1 MKKANVAKEPNAA
14 KEYVS
19 IPLYA
24 DGYHIVDSDSA
35 NVSRYQLGEGVYMD
49 ICEGDESDYG
59 CLNLYGVVIKVNYRQ
74 ITKGSK
80 AGEVF
85 VSYPQ
90 YKNKA
95 GEYKPYV
102 TNYSKALTEAINAV
116 LEKHYA
122 WKGESSEEFM
132 QIDDTLEL
140 PFE

>member
-1 MKKANVAKEPNAA
+1 MGIGRLPAHYLAPKGEGKKDYIMKKPIETKATKD
-14 KEYVS
+14 YVS

-24 DGYHIVDSDSA
+24 DGYHIVEGDSD

-49 ICEGDESDYG
+49 ICEGEESDYG
-59 CLNLYGVVIKVNYRQ
+59 CLNLYGVVIKVNYRK

-116 LEKHYA
+116 LAKHYA
-122 WKGESSEEFM
+122 
-132 QIDDTLEL
+132 
-140 PFE
+140 

>member
-1 MKKANVAKEPNAA
+1 MKKQTATATKAKD
-14 KEYVS
+14 YVS
-19 IPLYA
+19 IQLYE
-24 DGYHIVDSDSA
+24 DGYHIVESDST
-35 NVSRYQLGEGVYMD
+35 NVARYQLGDGVYMD
-49 ICEGDESDYG
+49 ICEGEESDYG
-59 CLNLYGVVIKVNYRQ
+59 CINLYGVVIKVNYRQ

-102 TNYSKALTEAINAV
+102 TNYSKPLTEAIKSV
-116 LEKHYA
+116 LAKHYG
-122 WKGESSEEFM
+122 WKGDRSEEFM
-132 QIDDTLEL
+132 QIDDTFEL

>member
-1 MKKANVAKEPNAA
+1 MKKANVAKEP

-24 DGYHIVDSDSA
+24 DGYHIVESGNA
-35 NVSRYQLGEGVYMD
+35 NVYRYQLGEGVYMD
-49 ICEGDESDYG
+49 ICDGDDDCDYG

-102 TNYSKALTEAINAV
+102 TNYSKALTEAIKAV
-116 LEKHYA
+116 LAKHYA
-122 WKGESSEEFM
+122 
-132 QIDDTLEL
+132 
-140 PFE
+140 